1 MIYRIGRAIDTVV
14 TAPNRIRFHTED
26 VHLLLEKIHSECF
39 RNTMLSPVLPILRNN
54 MPDRRLWSSENQGIR
69 TPLIHLPALM
79 ASNTSAQSAK
89 GTRMVAKRERS
100 RLVVAIRCST
110 RTQEMGLEL

>member
-14 TAPNRIRFHTED
+14 TAPNRIRFHTGD

-54 MPDRRLWSSENQGIR
+54 MPDRRL
-69 TPLIHLPALM
+69 
-79 ASNTSAQSAK
+79 
-89 GTRMVAKRERS
+89 
-100 RLVVAIRCST
+100 
-110 RTQEMGLEL
+110 